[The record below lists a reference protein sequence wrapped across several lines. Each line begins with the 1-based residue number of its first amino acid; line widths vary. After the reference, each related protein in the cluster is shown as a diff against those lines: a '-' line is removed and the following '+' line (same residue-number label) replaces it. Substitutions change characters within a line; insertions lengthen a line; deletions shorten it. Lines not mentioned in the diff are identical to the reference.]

1 MEQLPG
7 KDTVGR
13 CGKVFPKNCPKQGT
27 RDGLKCC
34 LVGGE
39 LLLILVLIEEAKQ
52 FVMLSNFVG
61 ERKKFQQ
68 RDLWRS
74 EGTKK
79 LGILLLH

>member
-1 MEQLPG
+1 
-7 KDTVGR
+7 
-13 CGKVFPKNCPKQGT
+13 
-27 RDGLKCC
+27 

-39 LLLILVLIEEAKQ
+39 LLLILVLVEEAKQ

-68 RDLWRS
+68 KDLWRS
-74 EGTKK
+74 EGTEK